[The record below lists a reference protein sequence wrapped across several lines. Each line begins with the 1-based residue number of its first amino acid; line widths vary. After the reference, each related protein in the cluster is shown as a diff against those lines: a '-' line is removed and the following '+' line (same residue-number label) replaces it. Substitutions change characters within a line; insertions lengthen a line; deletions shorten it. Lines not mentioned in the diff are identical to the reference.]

1 MKMRRALTAAATAV
15 AAVAVIAPH
24 RPCRLRDGGAWTAF
38 SMTLT
43 NTTDK
48 ALEKVQPFLAVA
60 SAENVEGPLLEL
72 ETEYYDAKA
81 VRWTTFRE
89 TTPDELFG
97 SLAIGPR
104 TTVTL
109 KLRTRVVK
117 NAEPGAGYA
126 LAAADYRN
134 SDGSCGSA
142 KETWHDFTM
151 LPAGKTSMPS
161 PAPAPAAPAA
171 QAASAATLPT
181 CRDLDTAYGE
191 YHPNIFAGRV
201 FGIPKSI
208 PLGTRWTTYTATLT
222 NASPKELKSFRL
234 GAVLESYLYNEGER
248 DLSPYGDLQYWD
260 TSRRAWKTL
269 RRAGGNAGGS
279 VPAATTLKPR
289 ESVHVQLR
297 FRVGEDLPRGQAYD
311 ASTGITGT
319 FTDRYRGM
327 NCTSDGLAIGYFYP
341 RR

>member
-1 MKMRRALTAAATAV
+1 
-15 AAVAVIAPH
+15 
-24 RPCRLRDGGAWTAF
+24 
-38 SMTLT
+38 MTLT